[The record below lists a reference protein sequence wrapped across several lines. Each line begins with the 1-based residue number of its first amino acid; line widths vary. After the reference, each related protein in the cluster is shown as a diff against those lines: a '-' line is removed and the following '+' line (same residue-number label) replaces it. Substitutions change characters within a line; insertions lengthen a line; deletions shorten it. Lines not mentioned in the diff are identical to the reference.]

1 MKSSSRIG
9 VCSNCGHLL
18 FRSVVT
24 RNSKA
29 RAESHR
35 SISWKSLFSIPSGL
49 SKPSASSTNSTPSD
63 DEKQRKARETV
74 QRLREARDQTRRP
87 IVDTSNVPQGQLN
100 TKSSVSRQTPA
111 QQTSGER
118 LRDMLKERLL
128 PLDKTSKQTLLATTK
143 HPQVGLDRQLRSAT
157 KRINSAFSSES
168 AKNPFLSPLRT
179 EQREALRKYLE
190 MSSSKKEVRAK
201 VPRFPWQEPPLPS
214 EMATDIRDILAS
226 TPSKPELQLDSTR
239 QVVGDTPDAHVVEAA
254 NVDER
259 LYTSKLYEQL
269 RDHHKKSQ
277 EAFTDR
283 NTVLLK
289 SVNRQL
295 TDRIES
301 TFQQLEKRFK
311 DAERI
316 QIFNSFQKLL
326 RPSMPNISA
335 QYLITPLIRY
345 LLADQG
351 FLCTTGYDVTRYKLR
366 STDLCHGMTQSIT

>member
-1 MKSSSRIG
+1 M
-9 VCSNCGHLL
+9 
-18 FRSVVT
+18 
-24 RNSKA
+24 
-29 RAESHR
+29 
-35 SISWKSLFSIPSGL
+35 PSGL
-49 SKPSASSTNSTPSD
+49 SRPSASSTNSTPSD

-87 IVDTSNVPQGQLN
+87 IVDTSNVSQEQLKTN
-100 TKSSVSRQTPA
+100 SSVSRQTPA

-118 LRDMLKERLL
+118 LRDILKERLL
-128 PLDKTSKQTLLATTK
+128 PMRKTSKQTLPATAK

-157 KRINSAFSSES
+157 KIIDSAFSSES

-190 MSSSKKEVRAK
+190 ISSSKKEVRSK

-239 QVVGDTPDAHVVEAA
+239 QAVRDTPDAHVVEAA

-259 LYTSKLYEQL
+259 LNTSKLYEQL
-269 RDHHKKSQ
+269 RDHHEKSQ
-277 EAFTDR
+277 EAFTDG

-289 SVNRQL
+289 SVNQQL

-301 TFQQLEKRFK
+301 TLQQLEKRFK

-316 QIFNSFQKLL
+316 QIFHSFQKLL

-351 FLCTTGYDVTRYKLR
+351 FLCTTGYDVTRDKLR
-366 STDLCHGMTQSIT
+366 SIDFCHGMTQSIA